1 LKKLVSIVGAGNW
14 LISYDRIGPK
24 VLELIQGRYGTEEVE
39 LCELGSTSLALLDHI
54 HGQELMIVIDAC
66 LQGKSPG
73 EITVMAPDLNNLSV
87 EITSVHQIGPLETLA
102 VAKRLFQEKMPEK
115 ILLVMVETKGINEK
129 MEASTCQQ
137 VVKIL
142 DKEINRWQRDHQRS
156 AAP

>member
-1 LKKLVSIVGAGNW
+1 MKKLVSIVGAGNW

-24 VLELIQGRYGTEEVE
+24 VLELIQGRYSAEVE

-54 HGQELMIVIDAC
+54 HGQELMIIIDAC
-66 LQGKSPG
+66 LQGKPLG
-73 EITVMAPDLNNLSV
+73 EITVVAPNLNNLSV

-129 MEASTCQQ
+129 MEVSACQQ

-142 DKEINRWQRDHQRS
+142 DKEINLWQRDHQRS